1 MIPSEPEHF
10 CLDKLI
16 PEAFPLLVA
25 PPVVCLVHLQKLL
38 CGVILYRS
46 SPSNALPIRVFLG
59 QETGQNRIE
68 PCEGITV
75 VQVHISALCTA
86 VTPSGTFGTQSGNF
100 MTRPRVT
107 QTKKVAHSLSAG
119 ASHYHEL
126 TLNRFLCS
134 C

>member
-16 PEAFPLLVA
+16 PEAFPLLVP
-25 PPVVCLVHLQKLL
+25 PPVVRLVHLQKLL

-46 SPSNALPIRVFLG
+46 SPSNALPISVLRAG
-59 QETGQNRIE
+59 NRTKSHRAVR
-68 PCEGITV
+68 G
-75 VQVHISALCTA
+75 VHKGAGSQ
-86 VTPSGTFGTQSGNF
+86 FGPVNRSNAKRHLRNSVREF
-100 MTRPRVT
+100 YD
-107 QTKKVAHSLSAG
+107 QTSCNPNYKVALSPSAG

-126 TLNRFLCS
+126 TMIRFLCS